1 MALRRF
7 SHKTNKIKSLFFQ
20 SLVTEDIEEA
30 IDLKIS
36 SGRVSG
42 KPHFKAKNYRE
53 I

>member
-7 SHKTNKIKSLFFQ
+7 SHKTNKIESLSFR

-30 IDLKIS
+30 TDLKIS
-36 SGRVSG
+36 SEKVSE
-42 KPHFKAKNYRE
+42 KLHFKVRNYRE